1 MFNLHLLY
9 KFNKQN
15 RYKLKFSPKK
25 TLIAVFSFAYISFN
39 SQEKT
44 NILWLVCEDQS
55 LFFSSYYDSIAKTP
69 NLDELASNGIV
80 YENFFAVSPV
90 CSPSR
95 SSIATGMYPTTIGTQ
110 HMRAYKKNKG
120 SINNK
125 TNLPI
130 YSAVPKRKVQFFS
143 ENLRKMGYYCSNNSK
158 EDYNMEMSPLAWD
171 ESNKNAH
178 WRNRN
183 ENQSFFSIFNFN
195 ITHESRI
202 WNNYKKHSSDEINK
216 VILPPF
222 FPNNKTIKN
231 DFVTNY
237 KNIEKLD
244 EQVGEIINQ
253 LKEDGLYE
261 NTVIFFFSDHGGPF
275 PRYKRSIYDTG
286 LKCPLIIKWTKER
299 NELRN
304 DQMISFID
312 LAPTILELTKSEIN
326 HEMEGVSFYNQNNR
340 DHIFA
345 ATDRFDEYS
354 DKRRCVRNKE
364 FKLIINCDTNS
375 SIMKPV
381 SYRNNMKTMRVL
393 DSINDLKKNT
403 ISMENWYK
411 KTKPKYELYDIVND
425 PYELNN
431 LYTNKDYDSVFYELK
446 KKLDNWIDKSDYGNI
461 TENQILKEMW
471 PNGEKPKLKDP
482 SIIKKDN
489 GINIISNNKNSSVG
503 WRNNKTENWKIYS
516 TDEIINPENSFDIIV
531 FKPGYGS
538 IIKTYQ

>member
-1 MFNLHLLY
+1 MF
-9 KFNKQN
+9 Q
-15 RYKLKFSPKK
+15 KK
-25 TLIAVFSFAYISFN
+25 TLIAVFSFVYISFN

-69 NLDELASNGIV
+69 NINELASNAIV
-80 YENFFAVSPV
+80 YDNFFAVSPV

-95 SSIATGMYPTTIGTQ
+95 SSIITGMYPTTIGTQ
-110 HMRAYKKNKG
+110 HMRAYIKNKG
-120 SINNK
+120 SINSK

-130 YSAVPKRKVQFFS
+130 YSAVPKRKVQFFT

-158 EDYNMEMSPLAWD
+158 EDYNMEMSPLAWN

-178 WRNRN
+178 WRNRE
-183 ENQSFFSIFNFN
+183 ENQPFFSVFNFN

-216 VILPPF
+216 VILPAF
-222 FPNNKTIKN
+222 FPNNHTIKN

-244 EQVGEIINQ
+244 EQLGEIINQ

-275 PRYKRSIYDTG
+275 PRYKRSIYDSG
-286 LKCPLIIKWTKER
+286 LKCPLIIKWTEKR

-304 DQMISFID
+304 NQMISFID
-312 LAPTILELTKSEIN
+312 LAPTILELTKSDTN
-326 HEMEGVSFYNQNNR
+326 HKMEGVSFYNQNNR
-340 DHIFA
+340 DYIFA
-345 ATDRFDEYS
+345 ATDRFDEHT

-381 SYRNNMKTMRVL
+381 LYRQNMKTMRIL
-393 DSINDLKKNT
+393 DSLNDLKKNT
-403 ISMENWYK
+403 ISMESWYK

-431 LYTNKDYDSVFYELK
+431 LYNNKDYDSIFYELK
-446 KKLDNWIDKSDYGNI
+446 KKLDNWIDGSDYGNI

-482 SIIKKDN
+482 SIIQKDN
-489 GINIISNNKNSSVG
+489 GINIISNNNNSSVG

-516 TDEIINPENSFDIIV
+516 TDEIINPENSFEIIV

>member
-1 MFNLHLLY
+1 MF
-9 KFNKQN
+9 Q
-15 RYKLKFSPKK
+15 KK
-25 TLIAVFSFAYISFN
+25 TLIAIFSFVYINFN

-55 LFFSSYYDSIAKTP
+55 LFFSSYFDSIAKTP

-80 YENFFAVSPV
+80 YDNFFAVSPV

-95 SSIATGMYPTTIGTQ
+95 SSIITGMYPTTIGTQ
-110 HMRAYKKNKG
+110 HMRAYKKNKD
-120 SINNK
+120 SINSK
-125 TNLPI
+125 TNLPF
-130 YSAVPKRKVQFFS
+130 YSAVPKSNIKFFT
-143 ENLRKMGYYCSNNSK
+143 ENLRKMGYFCTNNSK
-158 EDYNMEMSPLAWD
+158 EDYNMEMSPLAWN

-183 ENQSFFSIFNFN
+183 ENQPFFSVFNFN
-195 ITHESRI
+195 ITHESRM
-202 WNNYKKHSSDEINK
+202 WGNYKKHSNDEINK
-216 VILPPF
+216 IILPPF
-222 FPNNKTIKN
+222 FPNNNTIKN

-244 EQVGEIINQ
+244 KQVGEIINQ
-253 LKEDGLYE
+253 LKDDGLYE

-275 PRYKRSIYDTG
+275 PRYKRSIYDSG
-286 LKCPLIIKWTKER
+286 LKCPLIIKWTKTR
-299 NELRN
+299 NEPRN
-304 DQMISFID
+304 NQMISFID
-312 LAPTILELTKSEIN
+312 LAPTILELTKSETN
-326 HEMEGVSFYNQNNR
+326 YEMEGVSFYNQNNR
-340 DHIFA
+340 DYIFA
-345 ATDRFDEYS
+345 ATDRFDEYT

-381 SYRNNMKTMRVL
+381 MYRQNMKTMRIL
-393 DSINDLKKNT
+393 DSLNDLKQNT
-403 ISMENWYK
+403 ISMERWYK
-411 KTKPKYELYDIVND
+411 KTKPKYELYDIAND

-431 LYTNKDYDSVFYELK
+431 LYTNKDYDSIFYELK
-446 KKLDNWIDKSDYGNI
+446 KKLDNWIVKSDYGNI
-461 TENQILKEMW
+461 KENQILKEMW

-489 GINIISNNKNSSVG
+489 GINIISNNNNSSVG

-516 TDEIINPENSFDIIV
+516 TDEIINPENSFEIIV

>member
-1 MFNLHLLY
+1 MKLLEKNTLLTIIY
-9 KFNKQN
+9 FICFS
-15 RYKLKFSPKK
+15 LK
-25 TLIAVFSFAYISFN
+25 
-39 SQEKT
+39 SQEKK

-55 LFFSSYYDSIAKTP
+55 LFFSSYYDSVAETP
-69 NLDELASNGIV
+69 NIDELASKGIV
-80 YENFFAVSPV
+80 YDNFFAVSPV

-95 SSIATGMYPTTIGTQ
+95 SSIITGMYPTTIGTQ
-110 HMRAYKKNKG
+110 YMRAYKKNKG
-120 SINNK
+120 SINSK
-125 TNLPI
+125 TNLPF
-130 YSAVPKRKVQFFS
+130 YSAVPKRKVQFFT
-143 ENLRKMGYYCSNNSK
+143 ENLRKMGYYCTNNSK

-178 WRNRN
+178 WRNRQ
-183 ENQSFFSIFNFN
+183 ENQPFFSVFNFN

-202 WNNYKKHSSDEINK
+202 WINYKKHSSDEINK

-222 FPNNKTIKN
+222 LPNNNTIKN

-244 EQVGEIINQ
+244 KQLGEIINQ
-253 LKEDGLYE
+253 LKVDGLYE

-275 PRYKRSIYDTG
+275 PRYKRSIYDSG
-286 LKCPLIIKWTKER
+286 LKCPLIVKWTETR
-299 NELRN
+299 NEPRN
-304 DQMISFID
+304 NQMISFID
-312 LAPTILELTKSEIN
+312 LAPTILKLTKSKTN

-345 ATDRFDEYS
+345 ATDRFDEYT

-381 SYRNNMKTMRVL
+381 SYRQNMKTMRIL
-393 DSINDLKKNT
+393 DSLNNLKKNT

-411 KTKPKYELYDIVND
+411 KIKSKYELYNIVND

-431 LYTNKDYDSVFYELK
+431 LFKNKDYDSVFYELK
-446 KKLDNWIDKSDYGNI
+446 NRLDNWMDNSDYGNI
-461 TENQILKEMW
+461 TENQLIKEMW
-471 PNGEKPKLKDP
+471 PNGKKPKLKEP
-482 SIIKKDN
+482 SIIRKDN
-489 GINIISNNKNSSVG
+489 GINIISNNNNSSIG
-503 WRNNKTENWKIYS
+503 WRNNKTENWKIYLK
-516 TDEIINPENSFDIIV
+516 DEIINPENSFEIIF

-538 IIKTYQ
+538 IIRTYE

>member
-1 MFNLHLLY
+1 MRLF
-9 KFNKQN
+9 Q
-15 RYKLKFSPKK
+15 KK
-25 TLIAVFSFAYISFN
+25 TIIAIFSFIYINFN
-39 SQEKT
+39 SQEKI

-55 LFFSSYYDSIAKTP
+55 LFFSSYNDSIAKTP
-69 NLDELASNGIV
+69 NIEELASKGIV
-80 YENFFAVSPV
+80 YDNFFSVSPV

-95 SSIATGMYPTTIGTQ
+95 SSIITGMYPTTIGTQ

-120 SINNK
+120 SINTK

-130 YSAVPKRKVQFFS
+130 YSAIPKREVKFFT
-143 ENLRKMGYYCSNNSK
+143 ENLRKMGYFCSNNSK
-158 EDYNMEMSPLAWD
+158 EDYNMKMSPLAWD

-178 WRNRN
+178 WRNRQ
-183 ENQSFFSIFNFN
+183 ENQPFFSVFNFN

-202 WNNYKKHSSDEINK
+202 WSNYKKHNSEEINK

-222 FPNNKTIKN
+222 LPNNNIIKN
-231 DFVTNY
+231 DFITNY

-244 EQVGEIINQ
+244 EQLGKIINQ

-275 PRYKRSIYDTG
+275 PRYKRSIYDSG
-286 LKCPLIIKWTKER
+286 LKCPLIIKWTEAR

-304 DQMISFID
+304 NQMISFID

-340 DHIFA
+340 DYIFA
-345 ATDRFDEYS
+345 ATDRFDEYT

-364 FKLIINCDTNS
+364 FKLILNCDTNS

-381 SYRNNMKTMRVL
+381 SYRQNMKTMRIL
-393 DSINDLKKNT
+393 DSINDLKKNN
-403 ISMENWYK
+403 IYIDNWYK

-425 PYELNN
+425 HYELKN

-446 KKLDNWIDKSDYGNI
+446 KKLDNWIDESDYGNMSEEHMLEEMFSNEFRQMKLNLPTI
-461 TENQILKEMW
+461 KKSNEGFIIYSNNSGASIGYRTNKNLSWKIIENGNQI
-471 PNGEKPKLKDP
+471 
-482 SIIKKDN
+482 
-489 GINIISNNKNSSVG
+489 IS
-503 WRNNKTENWKIYS
+503 ENAF
-516 TDEIINPENSFDIIV
+516 ELLM
-531 FKPGYGS
+531 FKPGYELFLETF
-538 IIKTYQ
+538 K

>member
-1 MFNLHLLY
+1 MESLRKIIFVLLI
-9 KFNKQN
+9 
-15 RYKLKFSPKK
+15 
-25 TLIAVFSFAYISFN
+25 TLYNYSVNGQI
-39 SQEKT
+39 KP

-55 LFFSSYYDSIAKTP
+55 LFFSSYYDSTAITP
-69 NLDELASNGIV
+69 NIDEIASKGIV
-80 YENFFAVSPV
+80 YDNFYAVSPV

-95 SSIATGMYPTTIGTQ
+95 SSIITGMYPTTLGTQ

-130 YSAVPKRKVQFFS
+130 YSAVPKRKIQFFT
-143 ENLRKMGYYCSNNSK
+143 EILRANGYYCTNNSK

-178 WRNRN
+178 WRNRAK
-183 ENQSFFSIFNFN
+183 NQTFFSVFNFN
-195 ITHESRI
+195 ITHESKI
-202 WNNYKKHSSDEINK
+202 WKNYEKHSEYDINK

-222 FPNNKTIKN
+222 LPNNHIIKN

-286 LKCPLIIKWTKER
+286 LKCPLIIKWSDRTNEIR
-299 NELRN
+299 NN
-304 DQMISFID
+304 QMISFID
-312 LAPTILELTKSEIN
+312 LAPTVLEITGTELGSQ
-326 HEMEGVSFYNQNNR
+326 MEGISFYKQNNR
-340 DHIFA
+340 EFIFA
-345 ATDRFDEYS
+345 GTDRFDEYT
-354 DKRRCVRNKE
+354 DKRRCVRNKK

-381 SYRNNMKTMRVL
+381 AYRQNMKTMRIL
-393 DSINDLKKNT
+393 DSLNDLKKNT

-411 KTKPKYELYDIVND
+411 KIKLKYELYDIVND

-431 LYTNKDYDSVFYELK
+431 LYTNKDYDSVFYLLK
-446 KKLDNWIDKSDYGNI
+446 KKLDDWIKVSDFGNI
-461 TENQILKEMW
+461 SENELINEMW
-471 PNGEKPKLKDP
+471 PNGEKPKLKEP
-482 SIIKKDN
+482 TIIHKDN
-489 GINIISNNKNSSVG
+489 GINIISNNINSSVG
-503 WRNNKTENWKIYS
+503 WRNNKNDNWKIYLS
-516 TDEIINPENSFDIIV
+516 DEIIKPGKFFEIIV

-538 IIKTYQ
+538 IIKPFIKN

>member
-1 MFNLHLLY
+1 MF
-9 KFNKQN
+9 Q
-15 RYKLKFSPKK
+15 KK
-25 TLIAVFSFAYISFN
+25 TLIAIFSFVYISFN

-55 LFFSSYYDSIAKTP
+55 LFFSSYFDSIAKTP

-80 YENFFAVSPV
+80 YDNFFAVSPV

-120 SINNK
+120 SINTK

-183 ENQSFFSIFNFN
+183 ENQPFFSIFNFN

-202 WNNYKKHSSDEINK
+202 WSNYKKHSSDEINK

-222 FPNNKTIKN
+222 FQNNNTIKN

-244 EQVGEIINQ
+244 KQVGEIINQ

-261 NTVIFFFSDHGGPF
+261 NTEIFFFSDHGGPF
-275 PRYKRSIYDTG
+275 PRYKRSIYDSG
-286 LKCPLIIKWTKER
+286 LKSPLIIKWTETR
-299 NELRN
+299 NEPRN
-304 DQMISFID
+304 NQMISFID

-340 DHIFA
+340 DYIFA
-345 ATDRFDEYS
+345 ATDRFDEHT
-354 DKRRCVRNKE
+354 DKRRCVRNKK

-381 SYRNNMKTMRVL
+381 LYRQNMKTMRIL
-393 DSINDLKKNT
+393 DSLNDLKQNT
-403 ISMENWYK
+403 ISMESWYK

-431 LYTNKDYDSVFYELK
+431 LYTNKDYDSIFYELK
-446 KKLDNWIDKSDYGNI
+446 KKLDYWIDESDYGNI

-482 SIIKKDN
+482 SIIQKDN
-489 GINIISNNKNSSVG
+489 GVNIISNNNNSSVG

-516 TDEIINPENSFDIIV
+516 TDEIINPENSFEIIV
-531 FKPGYGS
+531 FKPGYGT

>member
-1 MFNLHLLY
+1 MF
-9 KFNKQN
+9 Q
-15 RYKLKFSPKK
+15 KK
-25 TLIAVFSFAYISFN
+25 TLIAVFSFVYISFN

-69 NLDELASNGIV
+69 NINELASNAIV
-80 YENFFAVSPV
+80 YDNFFAVSPV

-95 SSIATGMYPTTIGTQ
+95 SSIITGMYPTTIGTQ
-110 HMRAYKKNKG
+110 HMRAYIKNKG
-120 SINNK
+120 SINSK

-130 YSAVPKRKVQFFS
+130 YSAVPKRKVQFFT

-158 EDYNMEMSPLAWD
+158 EDYNMEMSPLAWN

-178 WRNRN
+178 WRNRE
-183 ENQSFFSIFNFN
+183 ENQPFFSVFNFN

-216 VILPPF
+216 VILPAF
-222 FPNNKTIKN
+222 FPNNHTIKN

-244 EQVGEIINQ
+244 EQLGEIINQ

-275 PRYKRSIYDTG
+275 PRYKRSIYDSG
-286 LKCPLIIKWTKER
+286 LKCPLIIKWTEKR
-299 NELRN
+299 IELRN
-304 DQMISFID
+304 NQMISFID
-312 LAPTILELTKSEIN
+312 LAPTILELTKSDTN
-326 HEMEGVSFYNQNNR
+326 HKMEGLSFYKQNNR
-340 DHIFA
+340 DYIFA
-345 ATDRFDEYS
+345 ATDRFDEHT

-381 SYRNNMKTMRVL
+381 LYRQNMKTMRIL
-393 DSINDLKKNT
+393 DSLNDLKKNT
-403 ISMENWYK
+403 ISMESWYN

-431 LYTNKDYDSVFYELK
+431 LYNNKDYDSIFYELK
-446 KKLDNWIDKSDYGNI
+446 KKLDNWIDGSDYGNI

-482 SIIKKDN
+482 SIIQKDN
-489 GINIISNNKNSSVG
+489 GINIISNNNNSSVG

-516 TDEIINPENSFDIIV
+516 TDEIINPENSFEIIV

>member
-1 MFNLHLLY
+1 MERLKKIILVIVFT
-9 KFNKQN
+9 KFYCIGKTQNK
-15 RYKLKFSPKK
+15 P
-25 TLIAVFSFAYISFN
+25 
-39 SQEKT
+39 

-55 LFFSSYYDSIAKTP
+55 LFFSCYYDSIAKTP
-69 NLDELASNGIV
+69 HLNELSSDGIV
-80 YENFFAVSPV
+80 YDNFFTVSPV

-95 SSIATGMYPTTIGTQ
+95 SSIITGMYPTTIGTQ

-120 SINNK
+120 LTNSK

-130 YSAVPKRKVQFFS
+130 YSAVPKRKVQFFT

-158 EDYNMEMSPLAWD
+158 EDYNMEMSPLAWN

-178 WRNRN
+178 WRNRE
-183 ENQSFFSIFNFN
+183 ENQPFFSVFNFN

-202 WNNYKKHSSDEINK
+202 WSNYKKHSSDEINK
-216 VILPPF
+216 VILPAF
-222 FPNNKTIKN
+222 FPNNHTIKN

-253 LKEDGLYE
+253 LKDDGLYQ

-286 LKCPLIIKWTKER
+286 LKCPLIIKWIEPR
-299 NELRN
+299 NEPRN
-304 DQMISFID
+304 DQMINFID
-312 LAPTILELTKSEIN
+312 LAPTILELTECEIN
-326 HEMEGVSFYNQNNR
+326 YKMEGLSFYKQNNR
-340 DHIFA
+340 DYIFA
-345 ATDRFDEYS
+345 STDRFDEYTDS
-354 DKRRCVRNKE
+354 RRCVRNKE

-381 SYRNNMKTMRVL
+381 SYRKNMKTMRIL
-393 DSINDLKKNT
+393 DSLNDLKKNT

-431 LYTNKDYDSVFYELK
+431 LYKNRDYNIVFNELK
-446 KKLDNWIDKSDYGNI
+446 KKLNIWIGNSDYGNI
-461 TENQILKEMW
+461 NENQLINEMW
-471 PNGEKPKLKDP
+471 PNGEKPLLKDP
-482 SIIKKDN
+482 SVIKTEK
-489 GINIISNNKNSSVG
+489 GFKIISNNDNSSLG
-503 WRNNKTENWKIYS
+503 WRDNSNENWKVYLE
-516 TDEIINPENSFDIIV
+516 DEIIYPKNNFEIIE
-531 FKPGYGS
+531 FSPGFGFIEKLYE
-538 IIKTYQ
+538 I

>member
-1 MFNLHLLY
+1 LF
-9 KFNKQN
+9 Q
-15 RYKLKFSPKK
+15 KK
-25 TLIAVFSFAYISFN
+25 TLIAIFSFVYINFN

-55 LFFSSYYDSIAKTP
+55 LFFSSYFDSIAKTP
-69 NLDELASNGIV
+69 NLDEIASNGIV
-80 YENFFAVSPV
+80 YDNFFAVSPV

-95 SSIATGMYPTTIGTQ
+95 SSIITGMYPTTIGTQ
-110 HMRAYKKNKG
+110 HMRAYKKNKD
-120 SINNK
+120 SINSK
-125 TNLPI
+125 TNLPF
-130 YSAVPKRKVQFFS
+130 YSAVPKSNIKFFT
-143 ENLRKMGYYCSNNSK
+143 ENLRKMGYFCTNNSK
-158 EDYNMEMSPLAWD
+158 EDYNMEMSPLAWN

-183 ENQSFFSIFNFN
+183 ENQPFFSVFNFN
-195 ITHESRI
+195 ITHESRM
-202 WNNYKKHSSDEINK
+202 WGNYKKHSNDEINK
-216 VILPPF
+216 IILPPF
-222 FPNNKTIKN
+222 FPNNNTIKN

-244 EQVGEIINQ
+244 KQVGEIINQ
-253 LKEDGLYE
+253 LKDDGLYE

-275 PRYKRSIYDTG
+275 PRYKRSIYDSG
-286 LKCPLIIKWTKER
+286 LKCPLIIKWTKTR
-299 NELRN
+299 NEPRN
-304 DQMISFID
+304 NQMISFID
-312 LAPTILELTKSEIN
+312 LAPTILELTKSETN
-326 HEMEGVSFYNQNNR
+326 YEMEGVSFYNQNNR
-340 DHIFA
+340 DYIFA
-345 ATDRFDEYS
+345 ATDRFDEYT

-381 SYRNNMKTMRVL
+381 MYRQNMKTMRIL
-393 DSINDLKKNT
+393 DSLNDLKQNT
-403 ISMENWYK
+403 ISMERWYK
-411 KTKPKYELYDIVND
+411 KTKPKYELYDIAND

-431 LYTNKDYDSVFYELK
+431 LYTNKDYDSIFYELK
-446 KKLDNWIDKSDYGNI
+446 KKLDNWIVKSDYGNI
-461 TENQILKEMW
+461 KENQILKEMW

-489 GINIISNNKNSSVG
+489 GINIISNNINSSVG

-516 TDEIINPENSFDIIV
+516 TDEIINPENSFEIIV

>member
-1 MFNLHLLY
+1 M
-9 KFNKQN
+9 
-15 RYKLKFSPKK
+15 KFSPKK
-25 TLIAVFSFAYISFN
+25 TLIAIFSLIYIGFN
-39 SQEKT
+39 SQEKK

-69 NLDELASNGIV
+69 NLDELASNGTV

-110 HMRAYKKNKG
+110 HMRAYNKNKG

-143 ENLRKMGYYCSNNSK
+143 ENLRKMGYFCSNNSK

-183 ENQSFFSIFNFN
+183 ENQPFFSVFNFN
-195 ITHESRI
+195 VTHESRI

-393 DSINDLKKNT
+393 DSINGLKKNT

>member
-1 MFNLHLLY
+1 MKRLKKIIFIIVFTLFYNGG
-9 KFNKQN
+9 KTQN
-15 RYKLKFSPKK
+15 
-25 TLIAVFSFAYISFN
+25 
-39 SQEKT
+39 KT
-44 NILWLVCEDQS
+44 NILWIVCEDQS

-69 NLDELASNGIV
+69 NINELSSKGTV
-80 YENFFAVSPV
+80 YDNFFAVSPV

-95 SSIATGMYPTTIGTQ
+95 SSIITGMYPTTIGTQ

-120 SINNK
+120 LTNSK

-130 YSAVPKRKVQFFS
+130 YSAVPKIKVQFFT

-178 WRNRN
+178 WRNRQ
-183 ENQSFFSIFNFN
+183 ENQPFFSVFNFN

-202 WNNYKKHSSDEINK
+202 WSNYKKHSLDEINK

-222 FPNNKTIKN
+222 LPNNKSIKN
-231 DFVTNY
+231 DFITNY

-244 EQVGEIINQ
+244 KQVGEIINQ

-275 PRYKRSIYDTG
+275 PRYKRSIYDSG
-286 LKCPLIIKWTKER
+286 LKCPLIVKWTETR
-299 NELRN
+299 NEPRN
-304 DQMISFID
+304 NQMISFID
-312 LAPTILELTKSEIN
+312 LAPTILELTKSETN

-340 DHIFA
+340 DYIFA
-345 ATDRFDEYS
+345 ATDRFDEHT

-381 SYRNNMKTMRVL
+381 LYRQNMKTMRIL
-393 DSINDLKKNT
+393 DSLNDLKKNT
-403 ISMENWYK
+403 ISMESWYK
-411 KTKPKYELYDIVND
+411 KSKPKYELYDVVND

-431 LYTNKDYDSVFYELK
+431 LYTNKDYDSIFYELK
-446 KKLDNWIDKSDYGNI
+446 KKLDYWIDESDYGNI

-482 SIIKKDN
+482 SIIQKDN
-489 GINIISNNKNSSVG
+489 GVNIISNNNNSSVG

-516 TDEIINPENSFDIIV
+516 TDEIINPENSFEIIV

>member
-1 MFNLHLLY
+1 MVKFKRNIISTLLLICFFNN
-9 KFNKQN
+9 FSQNK
-15 RYKLKFSPKK
+15 P
-25 TLIAVFSFAYISFN
+25 
-39 SQEKT
+39 

-55 LFFSSYYDSIAKTP
+55 LFFSVYGDNSAHTPSI
-69 NLDELASNGIV
+69 NELALNGTV
-80 YENFFAVSPV
+80 YDNFYAVSPV

-95 SSIATGMYPTTIGTQ
+95 SSIITGMYPTTIGTQ
-110 HMRAYKKNKG
+110 HMRAFKKNKG
-120 SINNK
+120 SVNSK

-130 YSAVPKRKVQFFS
+130 YSAVPKRKVQFFT
-143 ENLRKMGYYCSNNSK
+143 EILRANGYYCSNNSK

-178 WRNRN
+178 WRKRAK
-183 ENQSFFSIFNFN
+183 NQPFFSVFNFN

-202 WNNYKKHSSDEINK
+202 WKNHEKHSEEDINK
-216 VILPPF
+216 IILPPF
-222 FPNNKTIKN
+222 FPKNHTIKN

-275 PRYKRSIYDTG
+275 PRYKRSIYDSG
-286 LKCPLIIKWTKER
+286 LKCPLIIKWTETR
-299 NELRN
+299 NEPRN
-304 DQMISFID
+304 NQMISFID
-312 LAPTILELTKSEIN
+312 LAPTILELTKSETN

-340 DHIFA
+340 DYIFA
-345 ATDRFDEYS
+345 ATDRFDEHT

-381 SYRNNMKTMRVL
+381 LYRQNMKTMRIL
-393 DSINDLKKNT
+393 DSLNDLKKNT
-403 ISMENWYK
+403 ISMESWYK

-431 LYTNKDYDSVFYELK
+431 LYKNKDYESVFYDLK
-446 KKLDNWIDKSDYGNI
+446 KKLDNWINDSDYGNMI
-461 TENQILKEMW
+461 ESKMIEEMW
-471 PNGEKPKLKDP
+471 PNGKKPELKEP
-482 SIIKKDN
+482 SILTKNN
-489 GINIISNNKNSSVG
+489 GVQIISNNENPSIG
-503 WRNNKTENWKIYS
+503 WRTQTNKKWNIYK
-516 TDEIINPENSFDIIV
+516 DQEIINPGDNFEILV

-538 IIKTYQ
+538 IIKTYD

>member
-1 MFNLHLLY
+1 LKLLKKNILLIIINL
-9 KFNKQN
+9 
-15 RYKLKFSPKK
+15 
-25 TLIAVFSFAYISFN
+25 ISFSFN
-39 SQEKT
+39 SQEKK

-69 NLDELASNGIV
+69 NIDELASKGIV
-80 YENFFAVSPV
+80 YDNFFAVSPV

-130 YSAVPKRKVQFFS
+130 YSAVPKRKIQFFT
-143 ENLRKMGYYCSNNSK
+143 EILRANGYYCTNNSK

-178 WRNRN
+178 WRNRDTL
-183 ENQSFFSIFNFN
+183 QPFFSVFNFN
-195 ITHESRI
+195 ITHESRV
-202 WNNYKKHSSDEINK
+202 WSNYKKHSVNELNK
-216 VILPPF
+216 VVLPPF
-222 FPNNKTIKN
+222 YPKNNSIKN

-244 EQVGEIINQ
+244 KQVGEIINQ

-261 NTVIFFFSDHGGPF
+261 NTVIYFFSDHGGPF
-275 PRYKRSIYDTG
+275 PRYKRSIYDSG
-286 LKCPLIIKWTKER
+286 LKCPLIIKWTEAR
-299 NELRN
+299 NEPRN
-304 DQMISFID
+304 NQMISFID
-312 LAPTILELTKSEIN
+312 LAPTILELTKSETKSK
-326 HEMEGVSFYNQNNR
+326 MEGVSFYNQNYR
-340 DHIFA
+340 DYIFA
-345 ATDRFDEYS
+345 ATDRFDEYT

-381 SYRNNMKTMRVL
+381 SYRKNMKTMRIL
-393 DSINDLKKNT
+393 DSLNNLKKNNS
-403 ISMENWYK
+403 SMENWYK
-411 KTKPKYELYDIVND
+411 KTKSKYELYDIVND
-425 PYELNN
+425 PHELNN

-446 KKLDNWIDKSDYGNI
+446 KTLDNWIHESDYGNI
-461 TENQILKEMW
+461 SENQLINEMW
-471 PNGEKPKLKDP
+471 PNGEKPKLKEP
-482 SIIKKDN
+482 TIVHKDN
-489 GINIISNNKNSSVG
+489 GINIISNNINSSVG
-503 WRNNKTENWKIYS
+503 WRNNKNDNWKIYLS
-516 TDEIINPENSFDIIV
+516 DEVINPEKFFEIIV

-538 IIKTYQ
+538 IIKTFD

>member
-1 MFNLHLLY
+1 MKRLKKIIFVIVFT
-9 KFNKQN
+9 KFYCIGKTQNK
-15 RYKLKFSPKK
+15 P
-25 TLIAVFSFAYISFN
+25 
-39 SQEKT
+39 

-55 LFFSSYYDSIAKTP
+55 LFFSCYYDSIAKTP
-69 NLDELASNGIV
+69 HLNELSSEGIV
-80 YENFFAVSPV
+80 YDNFFTVSPV

-95 SSIATGMYPTTIGTQ
+95 SSIITGMYPTTIGTQ

-120 SINNK
+120 LTNSK

-130 YSAVPKRKVQFFS
+130 YSAVPKRKVQFFT

-178 WRNRN
+178 WRNRK
-183 ENQSFFSIFNFN
+183 ENQPFFSVFNFN

-202 WNNYKKHSSDEINK
+202 WSNYKKHSLDEINK

-222 FPNNKTIKN
+222 LPNNKSIKN
-231 DFVTNY
+231 DFITNY

-244 EQVGEIINQ
+244 KQVGEIINQ

-261 NTVIFFFSDHGGPF
+261 STVIFFFSDHGGPF

-286 LKCPLIIKWTKER
+286 LKCPLIIKWTKPRSEPR
-299 NELRN
+299 NH
-304 DQMISFID
+304 QMISFID
-312 LAPTILELTKSEIN
+312 LAPTILELTKTVTN
-326 HEMEGVSFYNQNNR
+326 HKMEGVSFYNQNNR
-340 DHIFA
+340 DYIFA
-345 ATDRFDEYS
+345 STDRFDEYT
-354 DKRRCVRNKE
+354 DRRRCVRNKE
-364 FKLIINCDTNS
+364 FKLIINCDTKS

-381 SYRNNMKTMRVL
+381 SYRQNMKTMRIL
-393 DSINDLKKNT
+393 DSLNNLKKNT

-431 LYTNKDYDSVFYELK
+431 LYTNKDYDSVFYDLK
-446 KKLDNWIDKSDYGNI
+446 KKLDNWIDDSDYGNMI
-461 TENQILKEMW
+461 ESKMLKEMW
-471 PNGEKPKLKDP
+471 TNGKKPELKEP
-482 SIIKKDN
+482 SILTKNN
-489 GINIISNNKNSSVG
+489 GVQIIPNNENSSIG
-503 WRNNKTENWKIYS
+503 WRAQTNKKWNIYK
-516 TDEIINPENSFDIIV
+516 DQEIINPGDNFEILV

-538 IIKTYQ
+538 IIKTYD

>member
-1 MFNLHLLY
+1 MFNLHFLY
-9 KFNKQN
+9 EFNKQN
-15 RYKLKFSPKK
+15 RYKLKFSQKK
-25 TLIAVFSFAYISFN
+25 TLIAIFSLIYIGFN
-39 SQEKT
+39 SQEKK

-183 ENQSFFSIFNFN
+183 ENQPFFSVFNFN
-195 ITHESRI
+195 VTHESRI

-253 LKEDGLYE
+253 LKEDGLYD

-275 PRYKRSIYDTG
+275 PRFKRSIYDTG

-326 HEMEGVSFYNQNNR
+326 HEMEGVSFYNQNIR

-471 PNGEKPKLKDP
+471 PNGENPKLKDP